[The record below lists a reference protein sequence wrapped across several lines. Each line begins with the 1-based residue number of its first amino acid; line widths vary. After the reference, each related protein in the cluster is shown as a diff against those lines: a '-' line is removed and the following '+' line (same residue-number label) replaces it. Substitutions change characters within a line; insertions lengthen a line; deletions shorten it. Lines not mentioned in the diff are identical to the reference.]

1 MTLLLD
7 AYDSNKET
15 VQLCKDGR
23 NYSAKNSLVEIVDNE
38 TQAVLDITVGS
49 DDQNIMNKLVRLW
62 SYAEHRYVTPGEQR
76 PKVGI
81 DLVDTYSL
89 MCNAL
94 LELNSPEVY
103 LRENRESKEG
113 YSIDSAAI
121 LTIIN
126 AAKTNYFANV
136 RLAGCT
142 STCPTCQQGEKSG
155 FVFENVTVE
164 FNREPWI
171 PPVQAEP
178 TPPITKPISFFKNI
192 LQRISR
198 SRV

>member
-1 MTLLLD
+1 MTLILD
-7 AYDSNKET
+7 AYDANKKT
-15 VQLCKDGR
+15 VQLYKDRR
-23 NYSAKNSLVEIVDNE
+23 NYSANNSLVEIVDNE
-38 TQAVLDITVGS
+38 TQTVLDITVGS
-49 DDQNIMNKLVRLW
+49 DDQALMNKLVRLW

-89 MCNAL
+89 MCDAL

-103 LRENRESKEG
+103 RRENRESKKG

-121 LTIIN
+121 LTIIS
-126 AAKTNYFANV
+126 AAKTNSFANV

-142 STCPTCQQGEKSG
+142 SSCPACPQGEDRG

-164 FNREPWI
+164 FNRIPWEPPAPVVE
-171 PPVQAEP
+171 PPSV
-178 TPPITKPISFFKNI
+178 KN
-192 LQRISR
+192 LFQKLTFGVFSR
-198 SRV
+198 K